1 MMLPELYAF
10 ADETHSEI
18 DLQVRALLRNGLS
31 GLEIRDVDGTNVSSI
46 TKEKAREVREKLDAA
61 GLVTWSIGSPIG
73 KSELS
78 EDPAIENERLKRT
91 LETADILGAKRI
103 RIFSFWQRPETDPMD
118 DADEVVERL
127 AAFADIAK
135 GSGVLLCHENE
146 KGIFGDNAARCRFLL
161 DRVPEIAAVF
171 DPANFVQ
178 VGQDTLSAW
187 ALLKGRVDYMH
198 IKDALSSG
206 DVVPPGRGE
215 GHVEEIAKQYMAQ
228 GGTRFTIEPHLWNAA
243 VIKTLEN
250 GEQTSVL
257 GEKYIYRNSDEAFDA
272 AVQSFRALIGA

>member
-1 MMLPELYAF
+1 MLPELYAF
-10 ADETHSEI
+10 ADETHPEI
-18 DLQVRALLRNGLS
+18 DLQIRALLRNGLR

-46 TKEKAREVREKLDAA
+46 TAEKAREVREKLDAE
-61 GLVTWSIGSPIG
+61 GLTTWSIGSPIG
-73 KSELS
+73 KSELT

-103 RIFSFWQRPETDPMD
+103 RIFSFWQRPEKDPAD
-118 DADEVVERL
+118 DTEEVIERL
-127 AAFADIAK
+127 RNFAEIAK

-146 KGIFGDNAARCRFLL
+146 KGIFGDNAARCRILL

-178 VGQDTLSAW
+178 VGQDTLAAW
-187 ALLKGRVDYMH
+187 ALLRDRVDYMH

-215 GHVEEIAKQYMAQ
+215 GHVEEIAKQYMTQ
-228 GGTRFTIEPHLWNAA
+228 GGTHFTIEPHLWNAA